1 MNIQCTQIMLCR
13 MYLVFCN
20 YAGLALILFDESGT
34 QYSLIVP
41 NDDIYRDDCADTA
54 NSSCYGAHIVY
65 QNDLGIVLTLLKL
78 GSITDCDSD
87 TIDLDGLLNCM
98 NPVSTCSPSK

>member
-1 MNIQCTQIMLCR
+1 

-41 NDDIYRDDCADTA
+41 NDNIYRDDCADTA
-54 NSSCYGAHIVY
+54 NSSCYGAHIFY
-65 QNDLGIVLTLLKL
+65 QNDAEAILNLLKA
-78 GSITDCDSD
+78 GFITDCGSD
-87 TIDLDGLLNCM
+87 TIDLDGLLDNCM